1 MIYKHWSEA
10 PQDARR
16 WPNFPF
22 NELACRCC
30 GEFYYCPE
38 TMDRIQRARFFA
50 GRPIFINSG
59 HRCAL
64 HNARVGGAP
73 LSEHKKIAL
82 DCSIRGY
89 EGELERLLYS
99 LKQAGF
105 TTFGFYGTFVH
116 TDIRQ
121 SRFWVTSA
129 GRKTWNG
136 LIS

>member
-10 PQDARR
+10 PQDAVR

-30 GEFYYCPE
+30 GEFYYDPE
-38 TMDRIQRARFFA
+38 SLDRIQQARNLA

-73 LSEHKKIAL
+73 LSEHKKIAF
-82 DCSIRGY
+82 DCSLRGHTPD
-89 EGELERLLYS
+89 ELLS
-99 LKQAGF
+99 ALKLADF

-116 TDIRQ
+116 TDIRVNRRW
-121 SRFWVTSA
+121 STAA
-129 GRKTWNG
+129 GRKTWTG